1 MRTINK
7 SILVLSLLVTVLSCS
22 DEDNAVNQPV
32 IIQFDENEAVWSEN
46 SGAKDI
52 SVFLSRASKVNA
64 TIIIEVTSPN
74 LDGFTTEPAMVDGTI
89 ELPVGVGDSEISFI
103 VSPANN
109 QLMDGDK
116 NISFQITSSS
126 SGFTIGANKTKLA
139 KITDD
144 ESPAAVNFMLNLGST
159 RENNNAG
166 AEVIVTLS
174 HAVPAEGS
182 LTISLSSQ
190 QAVYGTHYT
199 TEPAAVN
206 GELVLPISAG
216 EEAVSFK
223 VLPVDD
229 ELYNGERALALKIEK
244 AEGAIN
250 KGQQLS
256 HDLLITDD
264 ELATKAKGYEVVA
277 GAWSY
282 KRNYVY
288 NEDGTLALINWE
300 QRTPGLLEGTYQFEY
315 DNNGNVIKKTINAV
329 EYKQYIWENNRI
341 VKSETYK
348 NDALKEFTLYGYDDA
363 GNVGEVAVHYK
374 QEDGS
379 FPLSLLFVYLYHI
392 DGNVYKRLAYSPIE
406 GSEDYNLLSTQT
418 YEHYL
423 NVENPFSMVEILP
436 NMKTQLTLP
445 LSYRVEE
452 NGHDITYDFDY
463 EFDDQGRP
471 TLRRATSSTGS
482 EVADYHYFD

>member
-1 MRTINK
+1 M
-7 SILVLSLLVTVLSCS
+7 
-22 DEDNAVNQPV
+22 NQPV

-46 SGAKDI
+46 SGSKDI
-52 SVFLSRASKVNA
+52 SVVLSKAAKVNA
-64 TIIIEVTSPN
+64 TIVVDVTSQNP
-74 LDGFTTEPAMVDGTI
+74 DGFTTEPAMTNGKI
-89 ELPVGVGDSEISFI
+89 ELPVGVGDSEVSFTV
-103 VSPANN
+103 VSTDN

-116 NISFQITSSS
+116 DISFEIASA
-126 SGFTIGANKTKLA
+126 SGGLTIGVNKTKLA

-159 RENNNAG
+159 RENNNEG

-174 HAVPAEGS
+174 HAVPAEGT
-182 LTISLSSQ
+182 LTISLASQ
-190 QAVYGTHYT
+190 RAIYGTHYT

-206 GELVLPISAG
+206 NELILPVLARAES
-216 EEAVSFK
+216 VSFK

-229 ELYNGERALALKIEK
+229 GLYNGERSLAIKIER
-244 AEGAIN
+244 AEGAILEIV
-250 KGQQLS
+250 KKPY
-256 HDLLITDD
+256 DLLITDD
-264 ELATKAKGYEVVA
+264 EYYGLGSTVKYANISR
-277 GAWSY
+277 SY
-282 KRNYVY
+282 RRNYAY
-288 NEDGTLALINWE
+288 NEDGTLAQIDWE
-300 QRTPGLLEGTYQFEY
+300 QRTPGLSEGIYQFEY
-315 DNNGNVIKKTINAV
+315 DNAGNVLKETISAV
-329 EYKQYIWENNRI
+329 EYKQYLWENNRI

-348 NDALKEFTLYGYDDA
+348 NGSLKEFTLYGYDPA

-406 GSEDYNLLSTQT
+406 DSDDFNLLSTQT

-445 LSYRVEE
+445 LTYRVEE
-452 NGHDITYDFDY
+452 NDHDITYEFDY

-482 EVADYHYFD
+482 EVATYHYFD

>member
-1 MRTINK
+1 M
-7 SILVLSLLVTVLSCS
+7 
-22 DEDNAVNQPV
+22 NQPV
-32 IIQFDENEAVWSEN
+32 IIQFDESEAVWSEN
-46 SGAKDI
+46 SGSKDI
-52 SVFLSRASKVNA
+52 SVVLSKASKVNA
-64 TIIIEVTSPN
+64 TIVVDVTSQNP
-74 LDGFTTEPAMVDGTI
+74 DGFTTEPAMTNGKL
-89 ELPVGVGDSEISFI
+89 ELPVGVGDSEVSFTV
-103 VSPANN
+103 VSTDN

-116 NISFQITSSS
+116 DISFQITSVS
-126 SGFTIGANKTKLA
+126 SGLTIGVNKTKVA

-159 RENNNAG
+159 RENNNEG

-174 HAVPAEGS
+174 HAVPAEGT
-182 LTISLSSQ
+182 LTISLASQ
-190 QAVYGTHYT
+190 RAIYGTHYT

-206 GELVLPISAG
+206 NELILPVLTGAES
-216 EEAVSFK
+216 VSFK

-229 ELYNGERALALKIEK
+229 GLYNGERNLAIKIER

-250 KGQQLS
+250 KGQQLT

-264 ELATKAKGYEVVA
+264 ELARKVKGYEVVA

-282 KRNYVY
+282 KRNYAY
-288 NEDGTLALINWE
+288 NEDGTLAQIDWE
-300 QRTPGLLEGTYQFEY
+300 QHTPGLSEGIYQFEY
-315 DNNGNVIKKTINAV
+315 DNAGNVIKETISAV
-329 EYKQYIWENNRI
+329 EYKQYLWENNRI

-348 NDALKEFTLYGYDDA
+348 NGSLKEFTLYGYDPA

-406 GSEDYNLLSTQT
+406 DSEDFNLLSTQT

-445 LSYRVEE
+445 SSYRVEE

-482 EVADYHYFD
+482 EVATYHYFD